1 MVIMCFSWN
10 KSAFSLDMKQYLMS
24 QISIPAFGTGND
36 GWKFYIFNTQVISS
50 THFFIVFFYLW
61 TKTRVSFANYRPTCA
76 WRQQCGVTLG
86 TSSLNCFGRPL
97 KRFFRYQTRY
107 RHHVSEAKSYNNEP
121 SITYSMLVQLIDSQD
136 DAVFKQIYFKPLTFK
151 VLFSHN
157 FFHNFIYF

>member
-1 MVIMCFSWN
+1 MLQLKQERFQFGYEAIPHVPNQHPCLWN
-10 KSAFSLDMKQYLMS
+10 RKWWLEVLYFQH
-24 QISIPAFGTGND
+24 TGNLID
-36 GWKFYIFNTQVISS
+36 A
-50 THFFIVFFYLW
+50 FFHRFFYLW
-61 TKTRVSFANYRPTCA
+61 TKTQVSFANYRPTCA

-157 FFHNFIYF
+157 CFHNFIYF